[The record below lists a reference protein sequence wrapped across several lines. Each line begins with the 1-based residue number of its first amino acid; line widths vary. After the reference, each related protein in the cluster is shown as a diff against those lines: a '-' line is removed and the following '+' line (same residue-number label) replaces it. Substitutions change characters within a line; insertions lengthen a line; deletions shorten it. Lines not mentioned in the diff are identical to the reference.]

1 MVACISIL
9 IVGTIITPV
18 FATRYINLEKKVDV
32 RKELFAETLIDLRN
46 YAKIFPSF
54 IKSVELKSD
63 NNAKFR
69 VNVEGTSYDAEV
81 RYTIQPD
88 HKYVLEVVS
97 GDLKG
102 TKMITTLTETWGF
115 DGTPNAGTIVNMK
128 VTLETSWFVSF
139 IMFFV
144 GDHQIRSALDTGVYL
159 LAEHAK
165 KLPVQVS
172 SQNTE
177 TKNIEAARKLE
188 PEKEALKSKSQD
200 SGYQVVGE
208 EAKSN
213 LEKQLEIAKKKG
225 KQAEIEI
232 KKEKPSQSILVST
245 DRVSYADGET
255 IVVFGKVSEYVPNVQ
270 ATIVITNPIS
280 QRVYLEQVE
289 VGTDKTYSTEI
300 TAGGSLWKNAGTYTI
315 VVQYGTAQQDDTTFS
330 FSGPSITVSTDKTSY
345 SDSDTIIISGSVKYV
360 VEGTPLTYQILDP
373 TKNQVQIGQIDV
385 AQDGKYIT
393 TIKSGALWEKDGTYT
408 VIVQYGLPNVVAET
422 TFSFSGSTGTLGDE
436 HEHAAMNV
444 IIFGDKFDFS
454 TNTYQ
459 VKNMY
464 IHFENHNGETI
475 HRHASGVTMGFL
487 FETLNIGFTDK
498 CFIFPDK
505 REFCTNNDYSLKLYV
520 NHLKVPS
527 LSNYVLQDDDRILIS
542 YGNENSMQIKA
553 QLASVD
559 SII

>member
-1 MVACISIL
+1 MIACITVL

-32 RKELFAETLIDLRN
+32 RKELFAETLTDLRN

-54 IKSVELKSD
+54 IKSIELKSD

-177 TKNIEAARKLE
+177 TKNIEAARKLD

-200 SGYQVVGE
+200 SGYQVVSE
-208 EAKSN
+208 ETKSN

-245 DRVSYADGET
+245 DRVLYADGET

-270 ATIVITNPIS
+270 ATIVITNPIG

-300 TAGGSLWKNAGTYTI
+300 TAGGSLWKNAGNYTMI
-315 VVQYGTAQQDDTTFS
+315 TQYGSAQ
-330 FSGPSITVSTDKTSY
+330 KT
-345 SDSDTIIISGSVKYV
+345 
-360 VEGTPLTYQILDP
+360 
-373 TKNQVQIGQIDV
+373 
-385 AQDGKYIT
+385 
-393 TIKSGALWEKDGTYT
+393 
-408 VIVQYGLPNVVAET
+408 ET

-454 TNTYQ
+454 TPTYQ
-459 VKNMY
+459 VKNRY
-464 IHFENHNGETI
+464 IQFEDRNGETI
-475 HRHASGVTMGFL
+475 HRHAPNVTIGYL
-487 FETLNIGFTDK
+487 FETLNIRFTDK